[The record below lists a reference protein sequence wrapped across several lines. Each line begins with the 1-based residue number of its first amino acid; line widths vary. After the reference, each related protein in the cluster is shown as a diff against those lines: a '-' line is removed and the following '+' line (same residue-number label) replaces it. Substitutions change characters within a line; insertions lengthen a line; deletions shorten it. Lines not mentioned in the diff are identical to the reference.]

1 MFQLREMEAELED
14 ERKQRGIA
22 VNARKKLE
30 NEMKDHE
37 QQVEAANRVKGRW
50 IRMNGSIDDQYPYNL
65 KKYYSKNSLQG
76 SC

>member
-37 QQVEAANRVKGRW
+37 QQVEAANRVKGR
-50 IRMNGSIDDQYPYNL
+50 
-65 KKYYSKNSLQG
+65 
-76 SC
+76 